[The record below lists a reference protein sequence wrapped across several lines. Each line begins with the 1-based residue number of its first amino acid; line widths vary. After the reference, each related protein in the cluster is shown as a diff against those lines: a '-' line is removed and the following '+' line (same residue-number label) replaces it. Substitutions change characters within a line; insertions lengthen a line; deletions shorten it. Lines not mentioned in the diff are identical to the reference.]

1 MLNEKVYAN
10 KLNLHSE
17 GFRSGPHD
25 QSLADDK
32 GVVTISEVLELI
44 SHQRLHIMTPTQKP
58 FSKQWHCTTPGRIAR
73 DLREKQAPQSGLL
86 FRLVG

>member
-10 KLNLHSE
+10 KLNSRSE

-25 QSLADDK
+25 QSLVDK
-32 GVVTISEVLELI
+32 GVVTISEVSELI

-58 FSKQWHCTTPGRIAR
+58 F
-73 DLREKQAPQSGLL
+73 
-86 FRLVG
+86 